1 MAFKEGVSGN
11 PAGRALGSKNKST
24 ANVKELIDRH
34 GDMGTVIMVL
44 FQNAAAG
51 DSRAARIL
59 MEYYFGKPTQSI
71 DFGQNSF
78 VLTVNSNATKTR
90 EIISGE

>member
-11 PAGRALGSKNKST
+11 PLGRIPGSKNKST
-24 ANVKELIDRH
+24 SNVKELIDRH

-44 FQNAAAG
+44 FRLASEG

-78 VLTVNSNATKTR
+78 VLTVNSGSDKTR
-90 EIISGE
+90 EIIAGE